1 MKTDEDKM
9 NYLKGQLE
17 NVYLRDIV
25 HRYDI
30 RLASELV
37 DLLNILA
44 SGISTLTNS
53 TKIAS
58 TFQSIKKSRISAN
71 TIGKFIGMM

>member
-1 MKTDEDKM
+1 MKTVEDKM

-30 RLASELV
+30 RLTSELEE
-37 DLLNILA
+37 IY
-44 SGISTLTNS
+44 
-53 TKIAS
+53 
-58 TFQSIKKSRISAN
+58 SI
-71 TIGKFIGMM
+71 F